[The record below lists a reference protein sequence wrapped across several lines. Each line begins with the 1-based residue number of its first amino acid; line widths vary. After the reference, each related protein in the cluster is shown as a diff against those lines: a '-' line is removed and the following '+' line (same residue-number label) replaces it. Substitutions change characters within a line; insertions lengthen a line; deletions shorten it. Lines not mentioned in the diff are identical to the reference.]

1 MQDATVRRRKALAA
15 AIKKQGFNKSRAAT
29 VSGIPESALRS
40 FLSGNT
46 RSISIET
53 YEKLSDGIGVSIP
66 RLLGLDD
73 LREYTSTSPTKAIS
87 EIDVR
92 AGMGGGGEVAV
103 TYIPDGN
110 GGMIEADDTCGS
122 WALPEDYL
130 RSELRIKAEAAR
142 IIEVQGDSMEPIL
155 HAGDR
160 VMINTA
166 DKRPTPP
173 GVFALWDG
181 FGVVVKRIEH
191 IPNSEPPTIKIKS
204 DNPNHDEYER
214 MLDEINIIGRL
225 VWYARRL

>member
-1 MQDATVRRRKALAA
+1 MQDANEERRRKALAA
-15 AIKKQGFNKSRAAT
+15 AIEKQGFNNTRAAT
-29 VSGIPESALRS
+29 ASGVPESSLRS

-46 RSISIET
+46 RSVSIET

-66 RLLGLDD
+66 NLLGLADFP
-73 LREYTSTSPTKAIS
+73 EYTAPPTKAIS

-103 TYIPDGN
+103 TYVPDGN